1 MNVSLRTFTLIH
13 LKIYVVIIDMMC
25 FFLHASLL
33 GIQKVSLPYVMRQQ
47 DGLGDFSAVDFLAY
61 ISF

>member
-1 MNVSLRTFTLIH
+1 MNVSVGTFTLIH

-33 GIQKVSLPYVMRQQ
+33 GIQKVSMLYVMRQQ
-47 DGLGDFSAVDFLAY
+47 DGLGDFSAVEF
-61 ISF
+61 ITFN